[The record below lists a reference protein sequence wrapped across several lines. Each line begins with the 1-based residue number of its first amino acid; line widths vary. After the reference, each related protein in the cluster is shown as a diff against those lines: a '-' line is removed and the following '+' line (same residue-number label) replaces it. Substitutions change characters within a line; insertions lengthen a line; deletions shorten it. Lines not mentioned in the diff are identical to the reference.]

1 MSQFR
6 VEVRTFRRKPTGRLP
21 PGLVALALGGFGIG
35 LTEFLIAGLLPQV
48 ASDFA
53 VSEAAAGRLISGY
66 ALSVAVGAIVL
77 TAATAR
83 LPRKWVLLGLV
94 ALFVIGNLL
103 CAVAPD
109 YPVMMLGRIVAA
121 LCHGS
126 FFGIGSLVARGLVAP
141 ERKSRAV
148 AVMFAGL
155 TLANVLGVPFGALVG
170 ERWGWRSA
178 FWAVTAVGVLALAGI
193 AALVPTAA
201 RGDGAEPAPTAAR
214 GDGAEP
220 APTAAGEGRAEPV
233 LRAVGG
239 DGVEPVPTAVGE
251 GRAEPVLRAA
261 GGDGVEPVL
270 RAAGGDGVEPV
281 LRAAGGDG
289 VEPVLRAAGGDGV
302 EPVLR
307 AAGGDGVE
315 PVPTAAGE
323 GRAEPVPPIGLR
335 DQLRA
340 FRSWQVWLTLTATAL
355 GYGGMFGAFSY
366 LAYTFTEVGGFSAA
380 DVAWLLMVYGV
391 GLVVGNVVGGR
402 AADRDRDR
410 TLMLALLGLAVTL
423 AAFGLLAANAPACV
437 VLVFLM
443 GLTGFAAVPGMITR
457 VTDHAHGAALAAGA
471 NVSASNVGNA
481 LGAWLGGLALSAGLG
496 YRAPLFVGSGIV
508 AVSVVVMAVAAY
520 ANRLREIP

>member
-1 MSQFR
+1 MSRFR
-6 VEVRTFRRKPTGRLP
+6 DGTGTVRSRYTQRLRRKGERGRLP

-48 ASDFA
+48 ASSFA
-53 VSEAAAGRLISGY
+53 VSEAAAGRLVSGY
-66 ALSVAVGAIVL
+66 ALSVAVGAIAL

-83 LPRKWVLLGLV
+83 LPRKQVLVGLM

-103 CAVAPD
+103 SAVAPN

-126 FFGIGSLVARGLVAP
+126 FFGIGSLVARSLVAP

-178 FWAVTAVGVLALAGI
+178 FWAVTAIGVLALAGI
-193 AALVPTAA
+193 VALVPTPAGGGGA
-201 RGDGAEPAPTAAR
+201 GRTSPAPRDGADPAP
-214 GDGAEP
+214 
-220 APTAAGEGRAEPV
+220 PTNPRS
-233 LRAVGG
+233 
-239 DGVEPVPTAVGE
+239 
-251 GRAEPVLRAA
+251 
-261 GGDGVEPVL
+261 
-270 RAAGGDGVEPV
+270 
-281 LRAAGGDG
+281 
-289 VEPVLRAAGGDGV
+289 
-302 EPVLR
+302 
-307 AAGGDGVE
+307 
-315 PVPTAAGE
+315 
-323 GRAEPVPPIGLR
+323 
-335 DQLRA
+335 QLHA
-340 FRSWQVWLTLTATAL
+340 FRSVQVWLTLTATAL

-366 LAYTFTEVGGFSAA
+366 IAYTFTEVGGFSASA
-380 DVAWLLMVYGV
+380 VAWLLMVYGV

-402 AADRDRDR
+402 AADSDRDR
-410 TLMLALLGLAVTL
+410 ALILALLGLTVTL
-423 AAFGLLAANAPACV
+423 AAFGLLAASAPASV

-457 VTDHAHGAALAAGA
+457 VTDHAHGAALAASA

-496 YRAPLFVGSGIV
+496 YRAPLFVGAGIV
-508 AVSVVVMAVAAY
+508 AVAVAVMAIAAR
-520 ANRLREIP
+520 AGRTTRPAQAAAQAAQAAQADQAAQAAREIP